1 MLAIE
6 TYIQNSMSSVSGKVC
21 AVARLIAF
29 ASIATSFDIDAS
41 QASSTGAGP
50 AGPVISEP
58 ILVEDEDQAKQLDY
72 WHQHNA

>member
-6 TYIQNSMSSVSGKVC
+6 TDIQNSMSSVSGKVC

-41 QASSTGAGP
+41 QASGVGAGP
-50 AGPVISEP
+50 SGPVISEP
-58 ILVEDEDQAKQLDY
+58 TLVEDNDHAKQLDY

>member
-41 QASSTGAGP
+41 QASRTDTGP